1 MNSRILSK
9 TYTFAPELRN
19 TRFGDISLWPHI
31 RNLLIHSNMENIIV
45 LSGEQLEDVIYKTV
59 SRCLE
64 EKHIGNYVEKPE
76 EDGFYSRD
84 EICSLLHIAYPTLW
98 RIEKSGLLKSQKV
111 GRKNLYSKAE
121 VNQLMKSGKLAKYSH
136 RK

>member
-1 MNSRILSK
+1 M
-9 TYTFAPELRN
+9 
-19 TRFGDISLWPHI
+19 PHI
-31 RNLLIHSNMENIIV
+31 RNLLIHLNMENIIV

-121 VNQLMKSGKLAKYSH
+121 VTRAHRVRQHCFIICFSRQNVSSGLCRSNYPL
-136 RK
+136 RW

>member
-1 MNSRILSK
+1 
-9 TYTFAPELRN
+9 
-19 TRFGDISLWPHI
+19 
-31 RNLLIHSNMENIIV
+31 MENIIV

-64 EKHIGNYVEKPE
+64 EKHIGNYVEK
-76 EDGFYSRD
+76 GFYSRD